1 MPDST
6 LKQCNRAS
14 GIDREEIT
22 VPRREHV
29 LYNLPTHVSLFS
41 GSFLCFIIRNWI
53 TFLQFSPWNSED
65 KVSV

>member
-1 MPDST
+1 MAA
-6 LKQCNRAS
+6 RAS
-14 GIDREEIT
+14 GIDHEEIT
-22 VPRREHV
+22 VPRQEHV

-41 GSFLCFIIRNWI
+41 GSFLCFIIHNWI